1 MDWADRIGRRVRLRD
16 LHVLLAVA
24 ERGSMAKASEH
35 LAISH
40 PVVSKTISD
49 LEHTLGVKLFDRS
62 AQGVELTIYGKA
74 LLRCGVNVFD
84 EMRQGLKQIETL
96 ADPTTGELRIGSP
109 EIIMAG
115 LLPQIIERFS
125 RQHPRIKLHAVLE
138 NAAML
143 QFQQLRER
151 NIDFL
156 IARTSQLSAADDLAT
171 EILFDEPFLAVA
183 GTSSRWARARAL
195 RLDQLMGE
203 SWILPPYDSVAG
215 SLLLQLFRAN
225 NVEPPEPSIATLS
238 VQLTVTLIAGGRFV
252 GLLPRSTAQFNAKRA
267 GLKILPMQLPGA
279 RIAAGV
285 ITVKN
290 RTLSP
295 LADLFIDCARD
306 VAKSIASAA
315 EARKVKCA
323 ENAYFPRFRS
333 PASGAVVRSR
343 V

>member
-252 GLLPRSTAQFNAKRA
+252 GLLPRSTAQFNAKRV

-315 EARKVKCA
+315 EG
-323 ENAYFPRFRS
+323 P
-333 PASGAVVRSR
+333 
-343 V
+343 